1 MHRLREVLTIA
12 WKEVQLIVQDRG
24 SLAVYF
30 LLPLVIGSML
40 ASMNLSLAASAR
52 GDKGAILLRVGLV
65 NQDSGVFGA
74 EIAKALAGISVL
86 EVERVDTLGQAEQK
100 VAKGQAAAAILI
112 PSDLTDRV
120 NRYEQSTIQVV
131 VDPAQPES
139 ASIVTG
145 IMKQVASEVTIW
157 GEVQHGIRSFLDRS
171 GVLNGASAEQQRA
184 IQAQSLGTIMTR
196 LGELRRNPGITVSS
210 ENLEGIP
217 VTAMFE
223 SYFAYLFPGLT
234 VMFIFFAVGSV
245 AAGLLLEREV
255 GTLRRL
261 VAAPISPSSVIFGKM
276 LAYVLL
282 ACLQTVVLLGV
293 ARVAFSMPLGN
304 SPVGLV
310 VLTVATGLV
319 STSLGML
326 LASFCRTPK
335 QADSLGTLAAFVLA
349 GLGGAVAVTPNPV
362 WRSSGVMG
370 VISNLTPHAHALDG
384 FYRLMAEKQ
393 GLTHVL
399 PQVGILLLFAAAF
412 FSVAVRRFKFE

>member
-1 MHRLREVLTIA
+1 MKKLRDILTIA
-12 WKEVQLIVQDRG
+12 WKEVQLIAQDRG

-30 LLPLVIGSML
+30 LLPLLIGSMM
-40 ASMNLSLAASAR
+40 ASMNLSMSASAR
-52 GDKGAILLRVGLV
+52 GEEGAILLKVGLV
-65 NQDSGVFGA
+65 NQDMGVFGS
-74 EIAKALAGISVL
+74 EISKALEGISVL
-86 EVERVDTLGQAEQK
+86 EVEHMATLGQAEQK

-112 PSDLTDRV
+112 PSDLTDRI
-120 NRYEQSTIQVV
+120 NGYEPTTVQVV

-171 GVLNGASAEQQRA
+171 GVFKGASPDQQRA

-196 LGELRRNPGITVSS
+196 LGELRRTPAINVMS
-210 ENLEGIP
+210 EDLEGIP
-217 VTAMFE
+217 VTAQFE

-234 VMFIFFAVGSV
+234 VMFIFFSVGSV

-261 VAAPISPSSVIFGKM
+261 VAAPISPTAVIFGKM
-276 LAYVLL
+276 LAYILL

-293 ARVAFSMPLGN
+293 ARVAFSMPLGK
-304 SPVGLV
+304 SPAGLV
-310 VLTVATGLV
+310 ILTLATGLV
-319 STSLGML
+319 STSFGML
-326 LASFCRTPK
+326 LASFCRTSK
-335 QADSLGTLAAFVLA
+335 QADTLGTLAGFVLG
-349 GLGGAVAVTPNPV
+349 GLGGAVAVTSTPL
-362 WRSSGVMG
+362 WRSPGVMG

-384 FYRLMAEKQ
+384 YYRLMAEKQ
-393 GLTHVL
+393 GLAQVL
-399 PQVGILLLFAAAF
+399 PQVGILLLFAAVF